1 MTDHATDQLPIV
13 TSTDGHAYLG
23 ADAVVAL
30 LRAIAESCRSLADDP
45 DAGDLRA
52 AAAAI
57 DLEADN
63 LDCRAIMRT
72 SSLPKEPQP

>member
-1 MTDHATDQLPIV
+1 MTAHATDRLPLV
-13 TSTDGHAYLG
+13 TATDGHAYLG

-30 LRAIAESCRSLADDP
+30 LRAIAESCRNLADEP
-45 DAGDLRA
+45 ECDLRT

-57 DLEADN
+57 DMEADN

-72 SSLPKEPQP
+72 SNPPKEP